1 MFSRIKKKLAEY
13 RRVIKVAIKPTKDEF
28 VVSVKVVAIGV
39 AIIGIIGLG
48 VQIIFWILLPGA

>member
-48 VQIIFWILLPGA
+48 VQIIFWMVLPGA